1 MQPNSLPN
9 GQRLPLDD
17 NRLSMYLAPNSS
29 NNNTQQRSQ
38 PSTQSTNVIP
48 RSATA
53 PNTQQQIQAPPIS
66 NLEGSHY
73 TLPTAITL
81 TPNDDKDLS
90 RQKRTKKD
98 RACKYYYYYYYYS
111 FLLLVALNL

>member
-1 MQPNSLPN
+1 MQSNSPPN

-17 NRLSMYLAPNSS
+17 NRLSMYLPPNTS

-38 PSTQSTNVIP
+38 PSTQSTNIIP
-48 RSATA
+48 LSAKA

-73 TLPTAITL
+73 ALPTANTL
-81 TPNDDKDLS
+81 TPNDDRNLT

-98 RACKYYYYYYYYS
+98 RACKY
-111 FLLLVALNL
+111 